1 MKTIA
6 PFVITLTYLAV
17 AAIGVLEVG
26 PVYSPWLL
34 AVLSTLFV
42 WSYVAI
48 VGGRIAFSV
57 SVVFFVT
64 LLFPLAVLAAY
75 VWPTYQSWA
84 ALIGSFISLSHE
96 HGQLWGLEILAP
108 LVAALT
114 TAAFIRRQRSN
125 KALNPDA
132 RQQPRAG

>member
-6 PFVITLTYLAV
+6 HSALMFTYLAV

-26 PVYSPWLL
+26 PAYSPWFL
-34 AVLSTLFV
+34 AAISTLFV

-48 VGGRIAFSV
+48 AGGRTAFSV
-57 SVVFFVT
+57 FIVFLVT

-75 VWPTYQSWA
+75 AWPTYQSWT
-84 ALIGSFISLSHE
+84 ALVGSFISLSHE
-96 HGQLWGLEILAP
+96 YGQLWGLEILAP
-108 LVAALT
+108 LAAAIT
-114 TAAFIRRQRSN
+114 TALFIHRWRSN
-125 KALNPDA
+125 KALNPDT